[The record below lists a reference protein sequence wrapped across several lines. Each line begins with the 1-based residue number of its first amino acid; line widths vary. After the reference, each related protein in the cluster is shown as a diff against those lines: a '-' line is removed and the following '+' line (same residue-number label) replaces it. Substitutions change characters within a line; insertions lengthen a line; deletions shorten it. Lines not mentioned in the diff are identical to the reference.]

1 MLRQGRRS
9 KPAHASLS
17 SSLPS
22 RCTLSS
28 PSLNPFLSWNSRP
41 PTLHYLCNG
50 EIGIIKKKH
59 SQIELLDISYSR
71 LVDVD
76 ITTRCLLVQSVDLLQ
91 LLIGQSFLN
100 LIRKTVLSFSVL
112 SHHYL
117 VLHGISSSFEVLLRH
132 CWSLQSTITEENVGC

>member
-1 MLRQGRRS
+1 M
-9 KPAHASLS
+9 
-17 SSLPS
+17 
-22 RCTLSS
+22 
-28 PSLNPFLSWNSRP
+28 
-41 PTLHYLCNG
+41 HYLCNG

-100 LIRKTVLSFSVL
+100 LIRQTFLSFSVPSL
-112 SHHYL
+112 PTLFFMVSAAVSKSCCDIAGAY
-117 VLHGISSSFEVLLRH
+117 
-132 CWSLQSTITEENVGC
+132 SLQLPRRMLDVRLECQHSTTLLIQLAAPRVYWTFSG